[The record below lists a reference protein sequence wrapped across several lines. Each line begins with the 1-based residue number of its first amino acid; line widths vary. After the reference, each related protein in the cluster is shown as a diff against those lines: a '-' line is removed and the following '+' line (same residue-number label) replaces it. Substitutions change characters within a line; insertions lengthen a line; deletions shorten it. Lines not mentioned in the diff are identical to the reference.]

1 MKIHKKKPPAV
12 AAAVAPRKRREA
24 GQGASAEKKKK
35 AEKQPTRTRAEGG
48 RKRRRKKKFSDP
60 LENVVGLGAKKF
72 QTLIRHFGG
81 RKEILHASEK
91 DIKTVP
97 GIGPALAKR
106 IFDAINN

>member
-1 MKIHKKKPPAV
+1 MSRGLGDVYKRQVIDRRGRVLIHA
-12 AAAVAPRKRREA
+12 RDEA
-24 GQGASAEKKKK
+24 HRFVNSFHRQQRS
-35 AEKQPTRTRAEGG
+35 
-48 RKRRRKKKFSDP
+48 KKKFADP
-60 LENVVGLGAKKF
+60 LENVAGLGAKKF

-106 IFDAINN
+106 IFEAINN

>member
-1 MKIHKKKPPAV
+1 MQFWV
-12 AAAVAPRKRREA
+12 Y
-24 GQGASAEKKKK
+24 
-35 AEKQPTRTRAEGG
+35 PTFVVLLLVLFI
-48 RKRRRKKKFSDP
+48 RRRRSKNKFSDP
-60 LENVVGLGAKKF
+60 LENVPGLGAKKF

-106 IFDAINN
+106 IFEAINN